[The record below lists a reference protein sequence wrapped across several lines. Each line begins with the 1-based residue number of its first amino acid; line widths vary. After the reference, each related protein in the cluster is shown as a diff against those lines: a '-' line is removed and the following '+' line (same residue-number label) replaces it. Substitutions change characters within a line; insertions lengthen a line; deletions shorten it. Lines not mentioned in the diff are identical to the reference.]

1 MLAVVSGW
9 NIGIEDDEDRADI
22 AFIDVES
29 STSSGIFIWGVI
41 NSQLWE
47 VHSNHNGDAGLLIK
61 GKSDN
66 HIFHSSFAHNR
77 SGVMLAGSVRNR
89 IADSSADENGDGI
102 VAGPGSRGN
111 HILDCEASNN
121 TGVGVLVNSGSSKN
135 ADSCC

>member
-1 MLAVVSGW
+1 
-9 NIGIEDDEDRADI
+9 
-22 AFIDVES
+22 
-29 STSSGIFIWGVI
+29 
-41 NSQLWE
+41 LWE
-47 VHSNHNGDAGLLIK
+47 VRSNHNGDAGLLIK

-102 VAGPGSRGN
+102 IAGPGSRGN

-121 TGVGVLVNSGSSKN
+121 TGVGVLANSGSSKN
-135 ADSCC
+135 VFGNNHAVSNGRIDAEDDNSGCDSNTWFDDTFGAVSQNCIQ